1 MIWKAR
7 NDEKDGLEVG
17 GDQLRKTDCVKTDR
31 DQYVILKGCDPY
43 SFAEMVL
50 MEPRG
55 NLDDVWQENW
65 LEMLN
70 ELADTTWLKFM
81 CGAKD
86 ATNMDFWG
94 CGQEN

>member
-7 NDEKDGLEVG
+7 NDEKDGVEVEG
-17 GDQLRKTDCVKTDR
+17 GQTDYVKTNL
-31 DQYVILKGCDPY
+31 ILKECDPY

-65 LEMLN
+65 LEM
-70 ELADTTWLKFM
+70 
-81 CGAKD
+81 
-86 ATNMDFWG
+86 
-94 CGQEN
+94 

>member
-1 MIWKAR
+1 MRPVLTKLPTSVGKVA
-7 NDEKDGLEVG
+7 EVG
-17 GDQLRKTDCVKTDR
+17 SSSSEVGARARLIQKMQTTRHTYLDWYSDGCEECDR
-31 DQYVILKGCDPY
+31 Y

-70 ELADTTWLKFM
+70 ELVDTTVK
-81 CGAKD
+81 
-86 ATNMDFWG
+86 N
-94 CGQEN
+94 